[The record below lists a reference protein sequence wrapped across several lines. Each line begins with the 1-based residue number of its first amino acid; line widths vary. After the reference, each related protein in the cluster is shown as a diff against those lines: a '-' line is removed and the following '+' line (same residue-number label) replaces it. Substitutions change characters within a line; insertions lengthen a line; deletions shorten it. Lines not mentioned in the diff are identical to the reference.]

1 MVKDASIDIMFVMV
15 GENALMVVMN
25 GIGTAVCI
33 VDLDQVRLSKVR
45 REPRELGI

>member
-1 MVKDASIDIMFVMV
+1 MVNDVSIDIMFVMV

-33 VDLDQVRLSKVR
+33 DLTIRVSFGL
-45 REPRELGI
+45 